1 MLVRGVVSEHKSN
14 GDGVGISR
22 IQKRRFSGHWWTV
35 RLGSG
40 VHLSLKVTV
49 DSTKAI
55 ER

>member
-1 MLVRGVVSEHKSN
+1 MFVRGVVSEHKSN

-35 RLGSG
+35 RLGLG
-40 VHLSLKVTV
+40 VNLSLKITV
-49 DSTKAI
+49 DSEKAT